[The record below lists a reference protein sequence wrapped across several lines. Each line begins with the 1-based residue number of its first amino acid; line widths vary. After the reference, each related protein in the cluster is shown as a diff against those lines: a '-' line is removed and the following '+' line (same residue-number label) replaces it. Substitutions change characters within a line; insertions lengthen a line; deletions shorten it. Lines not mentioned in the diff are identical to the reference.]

1 LRRYGVVRSD
11 KGGDAGRGVTWVSIH
26 LLVHYGMWINPP
38 FGNLVVESFMRWQAR
53 HDGKEPPKAEAP
65 KQPETLPAMMNV
77 IVKGVM
83 DGLALLAD
91 HGQKTYDVATR
102 AEAGVRRLESE
113 LGAIEA
119 RRAADRLADRQEGQA
134 YVDAKFAAVAEHIER
149 TREEYWFL
157 THGLAKLG
165 GLTRAKL
172 VAAVRALPEP
182 WRARLHHPEYDEMI
196 RKLGKFLASICD
208 DDRKACLADGRSRT
222 FVYDKVEGPSGK
234 VNRYNTPA
242 VEYLAAFLLNGGP
255 PEVLPFSVGD

>member
-1 LRRYGVVRSD
+1 LSLEGVFELIGDTRNLTD
-11 KGGDAGRGVTWVSIH
+11 KPEVQWYKTKVYETLARDFRKTVAAEESRAMPVGDRPQV
-26 LLVHYGMWINPP
+26 
-38 FGNLVVESFMRWQAR
+38 
-53 HDGKEPPKAEAP
+53 
-65 KQPETLPAMMNV
+65 ETLPAMMNV
-77 IVKGVM
+77 IVRGVM

-255 PEVLPFSVGD
+255 PEILPFSTGE